1 MPMAGIRTG
10 ETPARNHCAPVVF
23 NRCCDR
29 KHKPWIRAKGLG
41 RDLGGEVGELARQQR
56 MLRIHGVMADARF
69 VHVPLIVDGEL
80 GDQVIGCEDGATREG
95 LGVEGDAS
103 GDEAKEEVAIARRSS

>member
-1 MPMAGIRTG
+1 
-10 ETPARNHCAPVVF
+10 
-23 NRCCDR
+23 
-29 KHKPWIRAKGLG
+29 
-41 RDLGGEVGELARQQR
+41 
-56 MLRIHGVMADARF
+56 MADARF